1 MIIKEYDVR
10 NLDCA
15 GCSAKIESAIANLA
29 DVSRVNLDFM
39 NKKLTIQYHTH
50 SSEALELLNKIAA
63 RIEPGV
69 SIHDFGTAEDVD
81 TGIYPYLLKGG
92 LVLLGI
98 SQFLVIYP
106 LLQKILIIVAYFLVS
121 ARILRAALKEIFSKQ
136 LMAEHFLMS
145 IASIGAMY
153 LGEYTEAIAVM
164 VIYELGQYLEKRAL
178 SRSRKAVTSLL
189 SLKPEKAHLKTI
201 QGIEDVKLGHLKVG
215 DTVLV
220 YPGERIPA
228 DGKVSSGNST
238 LDSSS
243 ISGESEPLLV
253 SSGDDVYAGCLNN
266 SGLLEISVTRNEAES
281 MVSRIMSMIEN
292 AGSRKSRQ
300 ERFITRFARY
310 YTPAVVF
317 SALLVFLIPLALGLP
332 AAIWFKRALVFLI
345 VSCPC
350 ALVISI
356 PLSFYIGIGIAASK
370 GIIFKGSVYL
380 DALRSIKTLVFDK
393 TGTLTTGEL
402 RLDKI
407 ITKDDVDP
415 EELEAALY
423 YCEYTSNH
431 PFALAVKR
439 SISRQFD
446 TRHLSSFLEVPGKG
460 ITLSYDGADYS
471 AGSEK
476 FFRDLGYLDLVDC
489 GTSSCVHVAKNAIY
503 LGAALFSDELK
514 PGMKESLN
522 SLRGYGVKNMIML
535 SGDRDAKAAAVTKEL
550 GLDGY
555 HAELLPQQKLSK
567 VEELLA
573 SGEGG
578 LAFCGDGLN
587 DAPVLARA
595 DVGIA
600 MGSIGADASVE
611 SADVILLNDRPEQLE
626 FAFRISRATNR
637 VLWQNIILALG
648 IKLLVMALGLSGIS
662 GLWEAIIADV
672 GVTLLVILNSLRML
686 RLKERT

>member
-1 MIIKEYDVR
+1 
-10 NLDCA
+10 A
-15 GCSAKIESAIANLA
+15 TIANLTE
-29 DVSRVNLDFM
+29 VSRVNLDFM

-50 SSEALELLNKIAA
+50 SSDALELLNKIASE
-63 RIEPGV
+63 IEPGV
-69 SIHDFGTAEDVD
+69 SIHDFGKADELHTS
-81 TGIYPYLLKGG
+81 TYSHLICGG

-98 SQFLVIYP
+98 SQFLFIYP
-106 LLQKILIIVAYFLVS
+106 QLQKILIIIAYLLVS
-121 ARILRAALKEIFSKQ
+121 ARILRAALKELISKQ

-164 VIYELGQYLEKRAL
+164 AIYELGQYLESRAL
-178 SRSRKAVTSLL
+178 TRSRKAVGSLL
-189 SLKPEKAHLKTI
+189 SLKPEKAHLKND
-201 QGIEDVKLGHLKVG
+201 QGIQDVKLAHLKVG
-215 DTVLV
+215 DTILV

-228 DGKVSSGNST
+228 DGKISSGTST

-253 SSGDDVYAGCLNN
+253 TSGDDVYAGCLNN
-266 SGLLEISVTRNEAES
+266 GGLLEISVTRNEAES

-332 AAIWFKRALVFLI
+332 AAVWFKRALVFLI

-356 PLSFYIGIGIAASK
+356 PLSYYIGIGIAASK
-370 GIIFKGSVYL
+370 GIIFKGSIYL

-402 RLDKI
+402 RLNKI
-407 ITKDDVDP
+407 ITKDDIDP
-415 EELEAALY
+415 EELEAALFI
-423 YCEYTSNH
+423 CEYTSNH
-431 PFALAVKR
+431 PFAQAVKK

-446 TRHLSSFLEVPGKG
+446 ARHLSSFIEAPGKG
-460 ITLSYDGADYS
+460 ITLTYEGVDYT

-489 GTSSCVHVAKNAIY
+489 GASSCVHVSRNAVY

-514 PGMKESLN
+514 PGMKEILS
-522 SLRGYGVKNMIML
+522 SLRDYGVETMIML
-535 SGDRDAKAAAVTKEL
+535 SGDREAKAAAVAKEL

-555 HAELLPQQKLSK
+555 YSELLPQQKLSK
-567 VEELLA
+567 VEDILA
-573 SGEGG
+573 SDNRK

-600 MGSIGADASVE
+600 MGGIGADASVE
-611 SADVILLNDRPEQLE
+611 SADVILLNDKPEQLA
-626 FAFRISRATNR
+626 FAFRISKATNW

-672 GVTLLVILNSLRML
+672 GVTMLVILNSLRML
-686 RLKERT
+686 SM